1 MSEGSTFKRS
11 RAWQIGQIA
20 SSVTRSLARLRSPL
34 RSTVGV
40 VFAAMATAAI
50 LGAAAVAAQA
60 GGGIAVVNSTG
71 DAGDSDLGDGTCS
84 TGVGSECTLRAAIEQ
99 ANAGSISTI
108 AFNISILDP
117 GHSAGTWTIS
127 PATALP
133 QISNTVSING
143 RTHFA
148 YAGAPV
154 IELDGSNA
162 GSVHGLQFLVSA
174 SGSSLHG
181 LSVVDFTAQGVV
193 VSAADVDVSDN
204 YVGLRTDGLTR
215 GPNLNGVV
223 LTGNAQNVTIRDNV
237 LSGNSGS
244 GIVLVGSA
252 VKMNF
257 IDGNMIGTTPDGT
270 AAPGS
275 GPAGISIIDA
285 SDNVIGKAAPNIISG
300 NAGDGIVIRGSS
312 GNAIVNNV
320 IGASVTGA
328 PLKNG
333 WSGIQLLDG
342 ATNVTIGEVGS
353 GNAIVAND
361 RNGIQVTDAGLVA
374 IDGNFIGTDPL
385 GVTGL
390 GNRWRGILVET
401 QSSDVRIADNTIAA
415 NGQEGLAVASDTAG
429 TVSIVANTFSAN
441 GGIGIDLEADGPTQN
456 DEDDADLGVNG
467 LLNYPEILAT
477 LQGPG
482 NTFTVHYLVSAPAG
496 EYVARIYTNPS
507 GVDPSGFG
515 EGEVIATSQ
524 LIDHPGGLATYLTT
538 QAFAGVNGDLIT
550 AHLQETGD
558 GPASEFSQPFIV
570 SNLIADPTV
579 NSTDD
584 DPDSNPGDG
593 LCFTGQLNSE
603 LAPECTLRAA
613 IQEANADSNRTV
625 IDFDIPI
632 SDSGR
637 RTVGTDDVWRI
648 SIPDLQLPSITAPVE
663 IDGASQ
669 PGFTSQPV
677 IEVDGIAVSR
687 ALDGLVFAP
696 GAEGSV
702 LRNLALANFGDN
714 AVEVR
719 ADGVQIQSNWFGT
732 LRGIQPGLSNGTG
745 VAVVGSPNGVEIGG
759 AMSSQGNLFLSNDNE
774 AILISGSQ
782 IQNTLVRHNQL
793 GDGSVAPPNGIGIN
807 VSDARDTTIQQ
818 NAVTGSDTVGIRLA
832 GADVVD
838 LYSNWIA
845 SSGTDNI
852 FVTAGSNDITI
863 GMIDMAGASFGNTV
877 ATAGDDQIQLEG
889 AGPNIIIEGNN
900 IGQLPNG
907 TPAGGA
913 DDGINIGAMSN
924 AVTIRDNIIVNNAD
938 RGINVRE
945 TVTGPVTISENSIA
959 DNGTIAIDRNN
970 DGPTSNNLPDGVLNK
985 PEILNVTNVG
995 ADVFEVEFLIPTQPG
1010 DYVLELFESPN
1021 VYPAGH
1027 GDAAAFVTG
1036 MTVTGPAPFVLQ
1048 ASGDVGNYFSATLT
1062 DVMTGETSEV
1072 SDGVILPPHN
1082 LPPELTVPGPQTS
1095 FEGNGAAIA
1104 LSASDP
1110 EGDPL
1115 MWTVSGLPDG
1125 LSFSPVTNQID
1136 GTLTFASAGTHVV
1149 TVAVDDGINPPVS
1162 GNFVWTVADVNR
1174 PPLLMVPGIQ
1184 IDDEGDTVGLTL
1196 TAADP
1201 DDDPLTWTVSGLPD
1215 GLSFSP
1221 VTNQIDGT
1229 LSFAS
1234 AGTHVVTVA
1243 VDDGINPPVTADIPW
1258 TVVDTVLT
1266 TTTTTTTTTPPATST
1281 TTTTSAAPSTTT
1293 TSAAPNTTTA
1303 PAARSTTTAVPRT
1316 TTTATPPTIPS
1327 ENQAPTTTAAP
1338 RTTST
1343 TGPSSVPPT
1352 TTASP
1357 VSAPTTATNSVAAPT
1372 TTTEAAAPIPEAIP
1386 FTVIVAT
1393 DDSVVALGTE
1403 VIVDVLENDSFGDPP
1418 QLSVTQPS
1426 VGSVKV
1432 RGNAVVVNVPPS
1444 FSGEVVFTYTIR
1456 DSAGGESTAEVQ
1468 VLSSNVLAPTQG
1480 TLTLG
1485 SAPIGSAGEAF
1496 DRAAQLFTG
1505 LVRIRLTSLQLGV
1518 LALAPPI
1525 FGLIALRFRRR
1536 EDLVSITR
1544 TSRTRTVD
1552 VPLGSDGFSLRHNA
1566 LVWSSRR
1573 TRQGRNG
1580 ATETRITL
1588 PNGAEC
1594 WVDSNLITDTGF

>member
-20 SSVTRSLARLRSPL
+20 SGVTRSLARLRSPL

-429 TVSIVANTFSAN
+429 TVSIVANTFFAN

-550 AHLQETGD
+550 AHLQEAGD

-570 SNLIADPTV
+570 SNVIADPTV

-593 LCFTGQLNSE
+593 LCFTEQLNSE

-677 IEVDGIAVSR
+677 IEIDGIAVSR

-745 VAVVGSPNGVEIGG
+745 VAVVASPNGVEIGG

-1110 EGDPL
+1110 EGD
-1115 MWTVSGLPDG
+1115 
-1125 LSFSPVTNQID
+1125 
-1136 GTLTFASAGTHVV
+1136 
-1149 TVAVDDGINPPVS
+1149 
-1162 GNFVWTVADVNR
+1162 
-1174 PPLLMVPGIQ
+1174 LLM
-1184 IDDEGDTVGLTL
+1184 
-1196 TAADP
+1196 
-1201 DDDPLTWTVSGLPD
+1201 WTVSGLPD

-1426 VGSVKV
+1426 VGSVEV